1 MRQWLIHSYTIH
13 CIIIFQVKQTLK
25 SENPSI
31 ETTRYLKKGGNHVI
45 EKKVT
50 QKNICHRKILVTKW
64 QKFLP
69 KFSITFRSLYDMV
82 KNFYHM
88 VKKILSHGKNKFL
101 WVMDWSRY
109 SSPPPCEFKITQESY
124 MIYSNVNVYTSIWRK
139 CFRAHFTGRFF
150 QNKINYHFDF
160 KNSWN

>member
-1 MRQWLIHSYTIH
+1 MYYHHRILG
-13 CIIIFQVKQTLK
+13 
-25 SENPSI
+25 
-31 ETTRYLKKGGNHVI
+31 GGNHVI

-160 KNSWN
+160 KNSWNYNVPMILKKIPPSWSWRNFWGHHWPQS